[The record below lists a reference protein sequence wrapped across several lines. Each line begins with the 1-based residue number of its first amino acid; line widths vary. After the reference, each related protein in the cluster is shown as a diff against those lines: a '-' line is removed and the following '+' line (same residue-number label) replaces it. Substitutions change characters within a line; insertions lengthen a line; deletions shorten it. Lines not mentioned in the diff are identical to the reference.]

1 VEKLKAS
8 LSLFQLTFLG
18 VGTMVG
24 AGIYVLVGKIAG
36 LSGGLTLWA
45 FIAAAVIVS
54 FSAYSHGFLAKHIP
68 SSAGAAEYVHRAFN
82 SSHLTIAVG
91 LGVLLTG
98 VVSSATLA
106 NGFYGYLNE
115 IIVLPKWFVI
125 TGLIG
130 ILFIVASQAINT
142 SVNFAV
148 GITFLE
154 LLGLV
159 LVILFSESG
168 QFEPELQSPS
178 WSLNNIHLIMTGAFV
193 AFYAYVGFEDM
204 VNLAEEV
211 EQPEKTM
218 LPAVLL
224 ALILTTI
231 FYLLVTWVA
240 LHALPI
246 KQLAESDAPFA
257 AMLAHTPWLAKAIS
271 LIGLVAIINGALVQI
286 LMGSRM
292 LFGLSRDSHLPAFL
306 SVLNSKHIPINAT
319 YCVVALVW
327 IFALALPLITLA
339 KLTSGIILI
348 VFTLV
353 NASAVVIALQK
364 QQYAA
369 VSIGVIGAVL
379 SILFVVSGV
388 SQIH

>member
-1 VEKLKAS
+1 MKRLKAS
-8 LSLFQLTFLG
+8 LSLFQITFLG

-36 LSGGLTLWA
+36 LSGGLSIWA

-68 SSAGAAEYVHRAFN
+68 SSAGAAEYVNRAFH
-82 SSHLTIAVG
+82 SPYLTLAVG

-98 VVSSATLA
+98 IVSSATLA

-115 IIVLPKWFVI
+115 IIILPKWLVI

-130 ILFIVASQAINT
+130 ILFFVASQAVNH

-154 LLGLV
+154 LLGLMI
-159 LVILFSESG
+159 VILFAQSG
-168 QFEPELQSPS
+168 HFKPELQSPS
-178 WSLNNIHLIMTGAFV
+178 WSLSDIQLIMAGAFV

-211 EQPEKTM
+211 QQPEKTM
-218 LPAVLL
+218 LPAVML
-224 ALILTTI
+224 ALTLITIL
-231 FYLLVTWVA
+231 YLLVAWVS
-240 LHALPI
+240 LHSLPI
-246 KQLAESDAPFA
+246 NQLAQSDAPFA
-257 AMLAHTPWLAKAIS
+257 AMLAHTPWLAKSIS
-271 LIGLVAIINGALVQI
+271 LIGLIAIINGALVQM

-292 LFGLSRDSHLPAFL
+292 LFGLSRDGRLPTFL
-306 SVLNSKHIPINAT
+306 NKLNKKQIPINAT
-319 YCVVALVW
+319 LLVAILVW

-339 KLTSGIILI
+339 KLTSGIILV

-353 NASAVVIALQK
+353 NFSAVVIASQK
-364 QQYAA
+364 RQYAA
-369 VSIGVIGAVL
+369 AAIAVTGAIL
-379 SILFVVSGV
+379 SILFIGSGV
-388 SQIH
+388 SGSH